1 MTAKIDRYAMI
12 KEFFDSYMKGTNK
25 ISLETFQL
33 RLAQMD
39 LLMAEQKELA
49 ITHLNSYLI
58 KEKQEVIN
66 IQNQLIEAQS
76 KYIAELK
83 LEIARLESISGTSTQ
98 PKIVIERQSVETT
111 KPKSTQPIWRG

>member
-49 ITHLNSYLI
+49 ITHLDSSLI

-83 LEIARLESISGTSTQ
+83 QEIAQLKSVNKTSTQ
-98 PKIVIERQSVETT
+98 PKIKPEHKINAT
-111 KPKSTQPIWRG
+111 KKLFASNK

>member
-1 MTAKIDRYAMI
+1 MTEKIDRYAMI
-12 KEFFDSYMKGTNK
+12 KEFFDSCLKGTNK

-49 ITHLNSYLI
+49 ITHLDSSLI

-83 LEIARLESISGTSTQ
+83 QEIAKLQSINKTSSQ
-98 PKIVIERQSVETT
+98 PKLKLEHRINLT
-111 KPKSTQPIWRG
+111 KKLGVSK